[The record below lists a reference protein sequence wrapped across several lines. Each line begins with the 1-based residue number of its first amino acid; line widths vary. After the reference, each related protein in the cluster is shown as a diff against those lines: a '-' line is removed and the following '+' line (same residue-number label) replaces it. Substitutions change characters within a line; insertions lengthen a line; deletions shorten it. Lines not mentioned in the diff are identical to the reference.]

1 MVHPLYVTELLL
13 DPAQVEFSPDKHEF
27 QEQIENVM
35 VEFQTTVIHY
45 RNLIADTYFDAF
57 TRSADNDK

>member
-1 MVHPLYVTELLL
+1 VVYPLFVTELQL
-13 DPAQVEFSPDKHEF
+13 DLAHVEFAPDKHEF

-35 VEFQTTVIHY
+35 VEFQTTAIHY

-57 TRSADNDK
+57 TRSVPIT